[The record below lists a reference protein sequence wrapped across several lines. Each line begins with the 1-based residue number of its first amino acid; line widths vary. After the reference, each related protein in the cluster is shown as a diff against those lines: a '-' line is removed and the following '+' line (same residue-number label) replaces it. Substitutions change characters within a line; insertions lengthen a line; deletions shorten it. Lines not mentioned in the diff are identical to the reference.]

1 MKILIIEDENQI
13 ASYIKKGLEE
23 QGFSCLIAEN
33 GIDGLHCALEGD
45 YSLIIL
51 DIMLP
56 VLDGWAVLK
65 AIRSKKETPVIILS
79 ARDRVDDRVRGFD
92 NGADDYLIKPFAFPE
107 LYARINNILR
117 RHQVINPSE
126 VISIGGI
133 EVDPIKHR
141 AYVKGITIELSAKEF
156 MLLLFFMRHS
166 GKALTRSQIASH
178 VWDINFDT
186 DTNVID
192 VAVRRLRQKVEL
204 DPVTKY
210 IHTVRGVG
218 YIFELRN
225 AD

>member
-1 MKILIIEDENQI
+1 MKILIVEDESQI

-23 QGFSCLIAEN
+23 QGFSCLIASN
-33 GIDGLHCALEGD
+33 GIDGLHCALED
-45 YSLIIL
+45 DFSLIIL
-51 DIMLP
+51 DVMLP

-79 ARDRVDDRVRGFD
+79 ARDRIDDRVRGFD

-107 LYARINNILR
+107 LFARINNILR
-117 RHQVINPSE
+117 RHQVITPPE
-126 VISIGGI
+126 IMSIGWI
-133 EVDPIKHR
+133 EIDPIKHR
-141 AYVKGITIELSAKEF
+141 AYVKSVAIDLTAKEF
-156 MLLLFFMRHS
+156 MLLLFFMRHV

-204 DPVTKY
+204 DPNYKF